1 MAIMVKDVNG
11 MDQAVASNSK
21 ANAGLTLGIIGT
33 ALSALGGTNILG
45 NALGTTPVADT
56 TGAACVVSQKQ
67 FYETELANRDR
78 EFANYQSLYHQI
90 CDLAQRVSVNETA
103 NAYQNMLNEKQFEC
117 VDKQMGWDRIA
128 TTYQIDAAT
137 CRKIDGTL
145 SLPLSALSN
154 GFRSNDNYLATYS
167 NYGGCGC
174 NTFNTWGCGN
184 F

>member
-11 MDQAVASNSK
+11 MDQSVASNGK

-33 ALSALGGTNILG
+33 ALGALGGGGILG
-45 NALGTTPVADT
+45 NALGA
-56 TGAACVVSQKQ
+56 GAGEDVCVVSQKQ

-103 NAYQNMLNEKQFEC
+103 NAYQNMLNDKQFEC
-117 VDKQMGWDRIA
+117 VDKQMSWDRIA
-128 TTYQIDAAT
+128 TTYQIEAAT
-137 CRKIDGTL
+137 CKKMDGVL

-154 GFRSNDNYLATYS
+154 GFRANDNYLATYS
-167 NYGGCGC
+167 NYNSCGGCG
-174 NTFNTWGCGN
+174 FNGYGYI
-184 F
+184 

>member
-1 MAIMVKDVNG
+1 MSIMVKDVNG
-11 MDQAVASNSK
+11 MEQSVASNGK

-33 ALSALGGTNILG
+33 ALSALGGGLG
-45 NALGTTPVADT
+45 GVLNGVSGVDVAGDT
-56 TGAACVVSQKQ
+56 CVVSQKQ

-103 NAYQNMLNEKQFEC
+103 NAYQNMLNYKQFEC
-117 VDKQMGWDRIA
+117 VDKQMSWDRIA

-137 CRKIDGTL
+137 CRKMDGVL

-154 GFRSNDNYLATYS
+154 GFRANDNYLATYS

-174 NTFNTWGCGN
+174 GYGTFNGWGCGT

>member
-1 MAIMVKDVNG
+1 MSIMVKDVNG
-11 MDQAVASNSK
+11 ADQAVASNGK

-33 ALSALGGTNILG
+33 ALGALGNGVFG
-45 NALGTTPVADT
+45 NALGAAPVTD
-56 TGAACVVSQKQ
+56 GDACVVSQKQ

-103 NAYQNMLNEKQFEC
+103 NAYQNMLNDKQFEC
-117 VDKQMGWDRIA
+117 VDKQMSWDRIA

-137 CRKIDGTL
+137 CRKMDGVL

-154 GFRSNDNYLATYS
+154 GFRANDNYLATYS

-174 NTFNTWGCGN
+174 GYNTFNGWGCGS